1 MFKGKG
7 GNLNK
12 GKKMKTTKLT
22 VLSVILLIAVAAIIF
37 FKTDSKSLI
46 SRPEN
51 EPFSTGDI
59 DDPQA
64 RLEQEHKMLRDI
76 ITNKIPDNIF
86 NLEQKFASRLP
97 KALETDNSNS
107 LNWTERGPNNVG
119 GRTRA
124 LACDVSN
131 ANVIIAGGIS
141 GGIWRSVNSGSSW
154 SQTTT
159 NSQLHSATCIAQD
172 RRAGQTSNW
181 YVGTGEW
188 TGNSAGQPGSGMAF
202 TGNGVYKSTDNGLS
216 WSLIPSTSGIP
227 PSSFTSDW
235 QYVWNLATDVSN
247 TSQDEVYAATVGS
260 IYRSSDGGTSW
271 TQVLGSSTNRS
282 EYTDVTVNP
291 SGVVYAA
298 GSFNAAGPMNGIR
311 RSTDGISW
319 TDITPTTGFPS
330 TYGRIVLALAPS
342 NPNVV
347 YVGVQGVPAGFPN
360 SVNGHMLYKYT
371 YISGNGTGT
380 GGMWESRGA
389 NLPQSGQNNYGTFN
403 EPFDTQ
409 GGYDFFMC
417 VKPDNENFLIV
428 NAVNMYVSTDGFATT
443 ANARRVAGYQ
453 PTQENGTY
461 PNHHPDIHSGF
472 FRPGNTVEFFSGH
485 DGGISRTSDI
495 TSNLTTSNP
504 VDWQSLN
511 NGYNVTQFY
520 GISIAPE
527 AGNNRLAGGY
537 QDNGSYMTTTA
548 TLSTPWS
555 AINSGDGGFCA
566 IPPAG
571 DDRIYSSSQNGEL
584 QRTNFDQSNYS
595 SLKPTGSTNPQFIN
609 PLVLDKNNSS
619 LLYFGGG
626 NSATTTGIWR
636 NNNLQNGTNTVGWTY
651 LAGTDFGSTTAKVS
665 TISISRANNP
675 NVVYYGSD
683 EGHIRRITNAN
694 GSFTVSGNLNTGLPA
709 GYVSCIAVDPSNSNF
724 AMAVFSN
731 YNMQSLW
738 YTNNGGTSWTD
749 VEGNL
754 SGVNGPSIRWA
765 EIFYINNT
773 MQIMLSTSTGMYFTS
788 VLNGSSTVWTQQA
801 VSSIGNVV
809 CVQTDFRPADN
820 TLVVATHGRGSFQ
833 TVITEPISV
842 QQISTEVP
850 STYSLNQNYPNPF
863 NPSTVINF
871 TLPKAG
877 QVSLKVYDVTGR
889 EVQTIVNKS
898 LQAGKY
904 ETRFDGAALNS
915 GVYFYK
921 LVTDGFTQTK
931 RMILI
936 K

>member
-1 MFKGKG
+1 
-7 GNLNK
+7 
-12 GKKMKTTKLT
+12 MKTTKLT
-22 VLSVILLIAVAAIIF
+22 ILAIILLIVVAAIVLL
-37 FKTDSKSLI
+37 KADSKLSLI
-46 SRPEN
+46 RAEN
-51 EPFSTGDI
+51 KSFSTGDK

-64 RLEQEHKMLRDI
+64 RLEQEFKMLRDI
-76 ITNKIPDNIF
+76 NTNKLPDNIL
-86 NLEQKFASRLP
+86 NLEQNFASRLP
-97 KALETDNSNS
+97 KAKETDNANS

-131 ANVIIAGGIS
+131 PNIILAGGIT
-141 GGIWRSVNSGSSW
+141 GGIWRSVNSGSGW
-154 SQTTT
+154 TITTT
-159 NSQLHSATCIAQD
+159 SSQLHSATCIAQD
-172 RRAGQTSNW
+172 RRAGQTNNW

-202 TGNGVYKSTDNGLS
+202 TGNGVYKSADNGLS
-216 WSLIPSTSGIP
+216 WTLIPSTSGIP
-227 PSSFTSDW
+227 PNNFTSDW
-235 QYVWNLATDVSN
+235 QYVWSLATDVSN
-247 TSQDEVYAATVGS
+247 TAQDEVYAATVGS
-260 IYRSSDGGTSW
+260 IYRSADGGTTW
-271 TQVLGSSTNRS
+271 TQVLGSSTDRS

-311 RSTDGISW
+311 RSTDGINW
-319 TDITPTTGFPS
+319 TDITPTSGFPPS
-330 TYGRIVLALAPS
+330 YGRIVLALAPS

-347 YVGVQGVPAGFPN
+347 YVMIQGVPNGFPN

-371 YISGNGTGT
+371 YVSGNGTGT
-380 GGMWESRGA
+380 GGIWESRGA

-403 EPFDTQ
+403 EPFDSQ
-409 GGYDFFMC
+409 GGYDLWMC

-428 NAVNMYVSTDGFATT
+428 NAVNMYVSTDGFATST
-443 ANARRVAGYQ
+443 NARRVAGYQ
-453 PTQENGTY
+453 PAEENGTY

-472 FRPGNTVEFFSGH
+472 FRPGNNIEFFSGH

-495 TSNLTTSNP
+495 TTNITTNNP
-504 VDWQSLN
+504 VTWQSLN

-548 TLSTPWS
+548 ALTTPWS

-636 NNNLQNGTNTVGWTY
+636 NNNVQNGTNTVGWTY

-665 TISISRANNP
+665 TINISRANNP

-683 EGHIRRITNAN
+683 QGHIRRITNAN
-694 GSFTVSGNLNTGLPA
+694 GSHTVSGDLNAGLPA
-709 GYVSCIAVDPSNSNF
+709 GYVSCIAVDPTNSDF

-754 SGVNGPSIRWA
+754 AGVNGPSIRWA
-765 EIFYINNT
+765 EIFYVNNT

-788 VLNGSSTVWTQQA
+788 VLNGNSTVWTQQA
-801 VSSIGNVV
+801 VSAIGNVV
-809 CVQTDFRPADN
+809 CVQTDFRTADN

-850 STYSLNQNYPNPF
+850 SAYSLKQNYPNPF
-863 NPSTVINF
+863 NPSTIISF
-871 TLPKAG
+871 ALPKAG
-877 QVSLKVYDVTGR
+877 QVSLKVYDVMGR

-904 ETRFDGAALNS
+904 ETKFDGSQLTS

-921 LVTDGFTQTK
+921 LIANGYSDTK
-931 RMILI
+931 RMLLI

>member
-1 MFKGKG
+1 
-7 GNLNK
+7 
-12 GKKMKTTKLT
+12 MKNNKLT
-22 VLSVILLIAVAAIIF
+22 VLAVTLLIAVSSIIMF
-37 FKTDSKSLI
+37 TASKNSNSQL
-46 SRPEN
+46 SEK
-51 EPFSTGDI
+51 ETEKSYSTGDK

-64 RLEQEHKMLRDI
+64 RLEQEFKMLRDI
-76 ITNKIPDNIF
+76 KTNRIPDNIF
-86 NLEQKFASRLP
+86 NLEQNFASRLP
-97 KALETDNSNS
+97 KATDRDNPNS
-107 LNWTERGPNNVG
+107 LTWTERGPNNVG

-131 ANVIIAGGIS
+131 PNIIIAGSIT
-141 GGIWRSVNSGSSW
+141 GGIWRTANTGGSW
-154 SQTTT
+154 TQTTT
-159 NSQLHSATCIAQD
+159 SSQLHSATCIAQD
-172 RRAGQTSNW
+172 RRTGNTTNW
-181 YVGTGEW
+181 YAGTGEW

-202 TGNGVYKSTDNGLS
+202 TGNGVYKSGNNGLS
-216 WSLIPSTSGIP
+216 WTLLPSTSGIP
-227 PSSFTSDW
+227 PNNFTSDW

-247 TSQDEVYAATVGS
+247 TSEEEVYAATVGS
-260 IYRSSDGGTSW
+260 LYRSSNGGTNW

-282 EYTDVTVNP
+282 EYTDVAVNP
-291 SGVVYAA
+291 NGVVYAA

-311 RSTDGISW
+311 RSTDGINF
-319 TDITPTTGFPS
+319 TDITPTSGFPPN
-330 TYGRIVLALAPS
+330 YGRIVLALAPS

-347 YVGVQGVPAGFPN
+347 YVAVQGVLNGFPN
-360 SVNGHMLYKYT
+360 SVNGHMLFKYT
-371 YISGNGTGT
+371 YVSGNGTGT
-380 GGMWESRGA
+380 GGIWESRGA
-389 NLPQSGQNNYGTFN
+389 NLPQAGQNNYGTFN
-403 EPFDTQ
+403 EPFDSQ
-409 GGYDFFMC
+409 GGYDLFMS

-443 ANARRVAGYQ
+443 GNARRVAGYQ

-472 FRPGNTVEFFSGH
+472 FRPGNNVEFFSGH

-495 TSNLTTSNP
+495 TANINTSNP
-504 VDWQSLN
+504 VDWQLLN

-537 QDNGSYMTTTA
+537 QDNGSYMTTSSS
-548 TLSTPWS
+548 LSTPWS

-595 SLKPTGSTNPQFIN
+595 TLKPTGSTNPQFIN

-626 NSATTTGIWR
+626 NTATTTGIWR
-636 NNNLQNGTNTVGWTY
+636 NNNVQNGTNTVGWTY
-651 LAGTDFGSTTAKVS
+651 LAGTDFGSTSAKVS
-665 TISISRANNP
+665 TIGISRANNP

-694 GSFTVSGNLNTGLPA
+694 GSYTVSGNLNTGLPA
-709 GYVSCIAVDPSNSNF
+709 GYVSCIAVDPSNSDF
-724 AMAVFSN
+724 ALAVFSN

-738 YTNNGGTSWTD
+738 YTNNGGTNWTA

-754 SGVNGPSIRWA
+754 SGVNGPSVRWA

-773 MQIMLSTSTGMYFTS
+773 MQTMLSTSTGMYFTS
-788 VLNGSSTVWTQQA
+788 VLNGNSTVWTQQA
-801 VSSIGNVV
+801 VSTIGNVV

-842 QQISTEVP
+842 GQISSEVP
-850 STYSLNQNYPNPF
+850 SSYSLKQNYPNPF
-863 NPSTVINF
+863 NSSSN
-871 TLPKAG
+871 
-877 QVSLKVYDVTGR
+877 LKFEIANLGDVKLVVYDILGKT
-889 EVQTIVNKS
+889 VQTLVNER
-898 LQAGKY
+898 LQPGTY
-904 ETRFDGAALNS
+904 EVRFDGSTLNS
-915 GVYFYK
+915 GVYFYR
-921 LVTDGFTQTK
+921 LQSGNFTETK
-931 RMILI
+931 RMLMI